1 MSYLLPQTPTVKKMQ
16 SPRASV
22 SNPIHIMV
30 PPSHPYASRN
40 MLDRRL
46 DLSGFSFGGIGKSS
60 KPLPLSLAVAE
71 RDSCDLP
78 AFLFA
83 VPGRERGASRLGK
96 GVTSGASSSTTWTLD
111 SLVTAEELENWAGK
125 R

>member
-1 MSYLLPQTPTVKKMQ
+1 MVSPTL
-16 SPRASV
+16 SV
-22 SNPIHIMV
+22 NTGRLNPNECIPDVVFVALNSNHKNADPEIVIHPPHIMV
-30 PPSHPYASRN
+30 PPSHTYASLN

-46 DLSGFSFGGIGKSS
+46 DLSGLSLGGIGKSS
-60 KPLPLSLAVAE
+60 RPLPLSLAVTA

-96 GVTSGASSSTTWTLD
+96 GVTSGASSSTT
-111 SLVTAEELENWAGK
+111 
-125 R
+125 